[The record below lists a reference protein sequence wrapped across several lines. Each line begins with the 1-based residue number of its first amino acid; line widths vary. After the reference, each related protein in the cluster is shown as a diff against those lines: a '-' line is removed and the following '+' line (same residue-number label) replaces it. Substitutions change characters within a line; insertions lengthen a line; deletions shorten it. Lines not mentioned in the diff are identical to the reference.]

1 MASKGDN
8 SGASAATF
16 LANNEEN
23 GDFNQYWCVG
33 LEIVAMLCAALQRA
47 PLSKCRLLVGVIV
60 RLCVVMQVFVPHD
73 PTYRSGFGGA
83 AWQDG
88 LPVDAVPLLLPAR
101 RSAQFVLCVRCK

>member
-33 LEIVAMLCAALQRA
+33 LEIVAMLCAAL
-47 PLSKCRLLVGVIV
+47 
-60 RLCVVMQVFVPHD
+60 
-73 PTYRSGFGGA
+73 
-83 AWQDG
+83 
-88 LPVDAVPLLLPAR
+88 
-101 RSAQFVLCVRCK
+101 